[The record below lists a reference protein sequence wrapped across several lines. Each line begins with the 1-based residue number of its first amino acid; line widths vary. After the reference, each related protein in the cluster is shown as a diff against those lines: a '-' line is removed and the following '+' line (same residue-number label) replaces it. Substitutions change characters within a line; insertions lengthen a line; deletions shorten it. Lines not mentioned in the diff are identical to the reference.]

1 MPQRPGH
8 CAALYR
14 VLVEQGVEQRQEPV
28 AEVEGGPDNGRSLR
42 PPDPRVLVNTPQR
55 VVVPGEQGL

>member
-8 CAALYR
+8 CTAIHR

-28 AEVEGGPDNGRSLR
+28 AEVEGGPDDGCSLR

-55 VVVPGEQGL
+55 VVVSGEQG